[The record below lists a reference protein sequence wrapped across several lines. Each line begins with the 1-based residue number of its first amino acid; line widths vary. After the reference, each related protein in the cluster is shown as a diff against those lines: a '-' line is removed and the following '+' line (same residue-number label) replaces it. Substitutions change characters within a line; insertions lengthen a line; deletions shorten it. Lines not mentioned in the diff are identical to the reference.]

1 MKPSLGMG
9 GMYFAGCLNLSGER
23 GNLRLVRVGIRDW
36 LEDVKDLHRKD

>member
-9 GMYFAGCLNLSGER
+9 GMYFAGCHNLSGDVE
-23 GNLRLVRVGIRDW
+23 IRDW